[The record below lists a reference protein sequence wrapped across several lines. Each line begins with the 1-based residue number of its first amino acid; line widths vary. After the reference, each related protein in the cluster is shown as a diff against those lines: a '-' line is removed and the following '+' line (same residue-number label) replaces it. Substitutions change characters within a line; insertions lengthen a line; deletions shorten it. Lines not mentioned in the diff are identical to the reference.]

1 MFEAANLIVSICK
14 ITGDNDKI
22 DFYSHYFMDAAQEE
36 LNKTIEKTELA
47 SLYEQYKQKKLEVR
61 HQYQRRVDIFII
73 IIVVITAVITRT
85 VLVIL
90 LYRRKKI
97 YGENISNKDSIISRM
112 SSEMEDMSTDLKDK
126 DNEIRSKNNEI
137 EDLKEDISS
146 KDFS

>member
-1 MFEAANLIVSICK
+1 M
-14 ITGDNDKI
+14 
-22 DFYSHYFMDAAQEE
+22 
-36 LNKTIEKTELA
+36 
-47 SLYEQYKQKKLEVR
+47 
-61 HQYQRRVDIFII
+61 
-73 IIVVITAVITRT
+73 VITAVITRT